1 MKCAI
6 CGIEI
11 ESIDKAIE
19 QDWIPCFYEE
29 EIEHVFVCP
38 GCSEIFLELGEDG
51 EMEVKEEYRGKIK
64 YYDEKVKDDLVMEVM
79 LN

>member
-1 MKCAI
+1 MRCAI

-11 ESIDKAIE
+11 DSIDEAIE

-29 EIEHVFVCP
+29 ETEHEFVCP
-38 GCSEIFLELGEDG
+38 GCYEIFLELVEDG
-51 EMEVKEEYRGKIK
+51 EMEVKEEYLGKIK
-64 YYDEKVKDDLVMEVM
+64 YLDEKVKEDLVMGVM

>member
-11 ESIDKAIE
+11 DSIEKAIKE
-19 QDWIPCFYEE
+19 GWIPYFFEGKT
-29 EIEHVFVCP
+29 EHESACP
-38 GCSEIFLELGEDG
+38 GCAEVFLESGEDG
-51 EMEVKEEYRGKIK
+51 EMEVKEEYQGKIK
-64 YYDEKVKDDLVMEVM
+64 YLDEKVKENLVMEVI